1 MIHIIGTSH
10 SLQVW
15 TDAIRNGAS
24 LDTTKEAVEAFERY
38 LAEVARLVKADMIAE
53 EASDEWVA
61 NYGHRASSVA
71 KDVAMR
77 LSIQHLFC
85 DPDAGQ
91 RESIGLKV
99 GEELHTHV
107 TKISKETGAEWAD
120 VHNAELNKQFW
131 TREAFWLQRL
141 VGCDPNKRSVIFVC
155 GADHVDTFKDRLHS
169 KQILA
174 EIHCAD
180 WTGGAKE

>member
-1 MIHIIGTSH
+1 MIYIVGTSH

-24 LDTTKEAVEAFERY
+24 FDTSKEAVEAFESY

-61 NYGHRASSVA
+61 NHGHRASSVA

-77 LSIQHLFC
+77 LRFSVCFATRMRGL
-85 DPDAGQ
+85 GQ
-91 RESIGLKV
+91 RQSIGLKV
-99 GEELHTHV
+99 GEELHNHV
-107 TKISKETGAEWAD
+107 AKISKETEAEWTD
-120 VHNAELNKQFW
+120 IHNAEVSKQFG
-131 TREAFWLQRL
+131 TREAIWLECL
-141 VGCDPNKRSVIFVC
+141 EGCDPNKKLVIFVC
-155 GADHVDTFKDRLHS
+155 GANHVHTFKARLHS

-174 EIHCAD
+174 EVHYAD
-180 WTGGAKE
+180 WMECA

>member
-1 MIHIIGTSH
+1 MIQIIGTSH

-24 LDTTKEAVEAFERY
+24 LDTTKEAVEAFQSY
-38 LAEVARLVKADMIAE
+38 LADVARLVKADMIAE

-61 NYGHRASSVA
+61 AHGHGASSVA

-91 RESIGLKV
+91 RQSIGLKV

-107 TKISKETGAEWAD
+107 AKISKETGAEWND
-120 VHNAELNKQFW
+120 VYKAEVIKQFG
-131 TREAFWLQRL
+131 TREAFWLERL
-141 VGCDPNKRSVIFVC
+141 EGCNLNKRSVIFVC
-155 GADHVDTFKDRLHS
+155 GANHVDTFKDRLHS